1 MWKTKSREQ
10 EFISKFIQVKTV
22 NADGADSYEVAW
34 CKKSSDQQT
43 VFNAKRP
50 GNYIGRLLF
59 LLTINKITTRITPA
73 NTTHTIA

>member
-1 MWKTKSREQ
+1 MWKAKSGEQ

-22 NADGADSYEVAW
+22 NADGADSYAVAW
-34 CKKSSDQQT
+34 CKKSSDQPT

-50 GNYIGRLLF
+50 GNYSGRLLF
-59 LLTINKITTRITPA
+59 LLMVNKIITRITPA